1 MNESLR
7 NAELKE
13 GCAAKDLGAG
23 ANVKEGRESVLLFL

>member
-7 NAELKE
+7 NTELKE

-23 ANVKEGRESVLLFL
+23 VYCDFLT

>member
-23 ANVKEGRESVLLFL
+23 AHRIILT